1 MQLLWKAIDRVRQ
14 DAEGSQLP
22 LDELAETVLAQATL
36 RLSLDQIADATES
49 LLQLADH
56 PGRAERGR
64 PVPVAELQVVLEKA
78 LDRKD
83 WQELEEEDDRDELQ
97 KLIDNT
103 TDPDTVL
110 VRDGSRIPELQEI
123 GILELLQRYPS
134 RGQGARWTPE
144 DAVAFLETKTRWLD
158 AALEDCQADGD
169 MVEASSVVLVV
180 PEDPG
185 QALRTEVV
193 AVLIPVEA

>member
-1 MQLLWKAIDRVRQ
+1 MLLLWEAIDRVRQ
-14 DAEGSQLP
+14 DADGSQLP
-22 LDELAETVLAQATL
+22 LDELAEAVLAQATQ
-36 RLSLDQIADATES
+36 RLSIDQIADAAEG
-49 LLQLADH
+49 LLQRAAH

-110 VRDGSRIPELQEI
+110 VRDGSRTPELQEI

-144 DAVAFLETKTRWLD
+144 DAMAFLETKTRWLD

-193 AVLIPVEA
+193 AVLIPLEA